1 MDDPLPFL
9 CVWMSSFSSDTWMFW
24 QDTWTCW
31 QEKRLCLFSRMT
43 RHLVVPSLMGLSL
56 LPSFS
61 PGILSYLWIM
71 LLLVILKS
79 SSGPSCFFISSLIL
93 SSLMIFNF
101 LYRYSKSGVLWELL
115 KHAHTSQD
123 HPPAEQVLF
132 AFTFLVLNFILVL
145 LVAINS
151 FLNFSRSLLPF

>member
-9 CVWMSSFSSDTWMFW
+9 CVWMSSFSSDTWMLW
-24 QDTWTCW
+24 QDTWSCW

-43 RHLVVPSLMGLSL
+43 RHLVLPSLMGFSL

-61 PGILSYLWIM
+61 PGILSYLWM

-79 SSGPSCFFISSLIL
+79 SSGPRCFFISSLIL
-93 SSLMIFNF
+93 SSPLIFNF
-101 LYRYSKSGVLWELL
+101 LYCYSKSGVLWELL
-115 KHAHTSQD
+115 KHAPTSQD
-123 HPPAEQVLF
+123 HPSAEQVFF
-132 AFTFLVLNFILVL
+132 AFTFLVLNFILAL

-151 FLNFSRSLLPF
+151 SLNFSRSLLPF